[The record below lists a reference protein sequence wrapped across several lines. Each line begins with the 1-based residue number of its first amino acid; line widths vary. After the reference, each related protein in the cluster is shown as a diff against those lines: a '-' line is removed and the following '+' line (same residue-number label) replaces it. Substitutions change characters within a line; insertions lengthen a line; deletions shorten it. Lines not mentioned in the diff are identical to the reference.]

1 MASKGSN
8 LPAGVLR
15 EQGVRP
21 HNLAADMRAELLSQG
36 AKGVVVGSL
45 SESWAARRANQA
57 GGRRSHWEGARAVL
71 RVWSMGVSG
80 DAFLLTVEGVC
91 GCGGEERR
99 RRAQNKSTLMEVW

>member
-1 MASKGSN
+1 M
-8 LPAGVLR
+8 
-15 EQGVRP
+15 
-21 HNLAADMRAELLSQG
+21 
-36 AKGVVVGSL
+36 
-45 SESWAARRANQA
+45 
-57 GGRRSHWEGARAVL
+57 L